1 VIVRQKETF
10 ENCVLRHDGVVVL
23 LVGGAGLGKVLG
35 QFAAGPALR
44 QDQVNDLDLLLEVA
58 NIQIPNFVFAV

>member
-1 VIVRQKETF
+1 M
-10 ENCVLRHDGVVVL
+10 VVL

-35 QFAAGPALR
+35 QFAAGPTLR